1 MSFNSIRTSQITR
14 TPQCSFSS
22 TLKTLDLSFNDF
34 SRMPI
39 GFISQLA
46 SLENLYFQHN
56 HLTYIP
62 TAQFSNIAQLQNIDF
77 SYNNLVS
84 FELWVF
90 LVGES
95 ADLSNNNISSITN
108 SGNLNISE
116 KGARFNRI
124 NLSNNPPFS
133 LSDGMYEMYG
143 SCVEVQYYL
152 NNSLNIRNPT
162 VTVGFNNV
170 DFGTTPVRCTCDLY
184 YFIQLYALLGGAG
197 QDTSYPITR
206 AVCTDGN
213 TPLLN
218 FSVTAC
224 PSSTVNF
231 TALTP
236 RLCQI
241 DQNETVFSPILV
253 APANDTELL
262 VSHTCVHFLGRMKLN
277 LTQIPCSE

>member
-1 MSFNSIRTSQITR
+1 MSFNNIRTSQITR

-39 GFISQLA
+39 GFISQLV

-62 TAQFSNIAQLQNIDF
+62 SAVFPNIAQLQNIDF
-77 SYNNLVS
+77 SYNNLPS
-84 FELWVF
+84 FELWAF

-95 ADLSNNNISSITN
+95 ADFSNNNISSITN
-108 SGNLNISE
+108 NGNLNISE
-116 KGARFNRI
+116 RGSRLNRI

-133 LSDGMYEMYG
+133 LTDGMYEMYG

-170 DFGTTPVRCTCDLY
+170 DFGTTSVRCTCDLY
-184 YFIQLYALLGGAG
+184 YFIQLYALLGGD
-197 QDTSYPITR
+197 QDTNYPITR
-206 AVCTDGN
+206 AVCTDSN
-213 TPLLN
+213 TPLVN

-224 PSSTVNF
+224 PNSTVNF
-231 TALTP
+231 SALTP
-236 RLCQI
+236 RLCKI
-241 DQNETVFSPILV
+241 DQNGTVFSPILV

-262 VSHTCVHFLGRMKLN
+262 VSHTFVHFLGRMRLDFA
-277 LTQIPCSE
+277 QIPCNE